1 MYKQRVYKYIE
12 ETNILNI
19 LEENNIDTVINLFF
33 NIIIKVID
41 KAIE

>member
-19 LEENNIDTVINLFF
+19 LEENNIDTVINLFS

>member
-19 LEENNIDTVINLFF
+19 LEKNNIDTVINLFS